1 MRYLLIIPF
10 ILLTLN
16 SFSQVDFKS
25 TIFIENKRNFDI
37 SFFSKLK
44 FEKDVTKYSFIAKIV
59 DFGKYQDYS
68 DLVPQI
74 TSTKSEY
81 YTTAFSFIINENKD
95 TIYRYPINDKKFNN
109 KYFYK
114 YIYPVLITNPKVKI
128 NITIY
133 KTDSIPVIVIDC
145 IKLVDQ

>member
-74 TSTKSEY
+74 TRTKSEY

-128 NITIY
+128 NTTIY